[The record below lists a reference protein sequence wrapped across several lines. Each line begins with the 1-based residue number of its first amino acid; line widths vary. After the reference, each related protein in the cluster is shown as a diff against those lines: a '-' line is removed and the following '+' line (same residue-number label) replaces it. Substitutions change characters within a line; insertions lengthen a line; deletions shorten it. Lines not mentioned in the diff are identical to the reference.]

1 MLYILKIDDSLEIL
15 NDREVK
21 GFVAINF
28 SESIREEQNLRKT
41 AKSLYNFLTTTDEM
55 QWNFSDSCIHH

>member
-15 NDREVK
+15 TDQEVK

-28 SESIREEQNLRKT
+28 SESITEEQNFRKT
-41 AKSLYNFLTTTDEM
+41 AKSLYNFLTTPDEM
-55 QWNFSDSCIHH
+55 Q